1 MKKLMLFTLVVLGF
15 VSPPLYA
22 GGNINIKQQGL
33 SDTYPGYTTI
43 VYNSFAD
50 TMKDYQGRISSFS
63 VIDSSGHDQTFFALM
78 GIHNGNFGV
87 VFLTPESCTE
97 KEKNIPFE
105 ESPAIFILGYEK
117 PYAVAKI
124 CNGEN
129 YYLYPIDE
137 FMHVIV
143 KQFLTEDFVRFDY
156 DFPLLF
162 ETNGFKE
169 AAKINFNAKPNPA
182 AFSNE

>member
-1 MKKLMLFTLVVLGF
+1 MKKLMVFTLVVLGF

-22 GGNINIKQQGL
+22 GGNIDIKQQGL

-87 VFLTPESCTE
+87 VFLTPESCT
-97 KEKNIPFE
+97 KKKKTYLLK
-105 ESPAIFILGYEK
+105 SPK
-117 PYAVAKI
+117 PYLYWVMKKPMLLRKFVMAKTI
-124 CNGEN
+124 T
-129 YYLYPIDE
+129 YI
-137 FMHVIV
+137 
-143 KQFLTEDFVRFDY
+143 R
-156 DFPLLF
+156 
-162 ETNGFKE
+162 
-169 AAKINFNAKPNPA
+169 
-182 AFSNE
+182 